1 VRTITVISCLGLTA
15 VMGCGGSSS
24 NSSNPVAQSKTFTVT
39 LSPANETPP
48 CTKAG
53 AAATGVATITIPA
66 DDSSVAV
73 SVTYTGLSG
82 PAVAAHIHSGT
93 AAAAGPIVLPFSGS
107 LTSPINISLT
117 SANYVAAAGAPAD
130 FATFVAALK
139 AGGAGYVN
147 VHTAACPAGEIRAE
161 IE

>member
-1 VRTITVISCLGLTA
+1 LTA

-24 NSSNPVAQSKTFTVT
+24 NMSNPVNPVAQSKTFTVT

-48 CTKAG
+48 CAKAG
-53 AAATGVATITIPA
+53 AGATGVATITIPS
-66 DDSSVAV
+66 DDSSVSV
-73 SVTYTGLSG
+73 SVTYSGLSG
-82 PAVAAHIHSGT
+82 PAVAGHIHSGT

-107 LTSPINISLT
+107 LTSPINVTLT

>member
-1 VRTITVISCLGLTA
+1 MRMITVISCLGLTA

-24 NSSNPVAQSKTFTVT
+24 NSGSSVAQSKMFTVT
-39 LSPANETPP
+39 LSAANETPP
-48 CTKAG
+48 CAKAG
-53 AAATGVATITIPA
+53 AGATGTATVTIPG
-66 DDSSVAV
+66 DDSSVSV
-73 SVTYTGLSG
+73 SLTYSGLSG
-82 PAVAAHIHSGT
+82 PAVAAHIHFGT

-107 LTSPINISLT
+107 LASPINVTLT
-117 SANYVAAAGAPAD
+117 AANSVAASGAPPD
-130 FATFVAALK
+130 FPTFVAALK